1 MSEVDDEDWGDRLEE
16 AVFGGDPS
24 LVVVRVEG
32 GEFGIPI
39 EAVEEVLP
47 LRRITRL
54 PFPPPSVQGVISV
67 RGDLFP
73 VLDLA
78 HRLFGSF
85 VEPGRSSR
93 FVRVRNPAGRG
104 SVALLVESVS
114 GLVHAGTETH
124 APPPEVSASL
134 PLGWIRGVVSAGPDR
149 AITILEL
156 EPVLAV
162 REPETEVSR

>member
-1 MSEVDDEDWGDRLEE
+1 MSDFGEDEWGDHVEE
-16 AVFGGDPS
+16 VVFGGDAS

-39 EAVEEVLP
+39 EAVDEVLP
-47 LRRITRL
+47 HRRISRL
-54 PFPPPSVQGVISV
+54 PFPPPSIRGVISV

-78 HRLFGSF
+78 HRLFGTF
-85 VEPGRSSR
+85 VEPGRASR
-93 FVRVRNPAGRG
+93 FVRVRDPVGRG
-104 SVALLVESVS
+104 PVALLVESVS
-114 GLVHAGTETH
+114 GLAHAGAEMH
-124 APPPEVSASL
+124 APPPEVAASL
-134 PLGWIRGVVSAGPDR
+134 PPGWIRGVVSAGPDR